1 MSSPCLR
8 QTAEGTELRLLV
20 QPRASRNKL
29 VGLQG
34 DALKIAL
41 TAPPVDGA
49 ANQACAVFLA
59 KLIGLPKSSVRLV
72 AGAAS
77 RHKRFLLEGLA
88 REDVIRILADEGLDF
103 TTGSH

>member
-1 MSSPCLR
+1 MNTPCLR
-8 QTAEGTELRLLV
+8 QTTEGTELRLLV

-34 DALKIAL
+34 DALKVAL

-49 ANQACAVFLA
+49 ANQACTVFLA
-59 KLIGLPKSSVRLV
+59 KLTGLPKSSVRLV

-77 RHKRFLLEGLA
+77 RHKRFLLEGLC
-88 REDVIRILADEGLDF
+88 REDVLRILAEEGLDF
-103 TTGSH
+103 TAGSH